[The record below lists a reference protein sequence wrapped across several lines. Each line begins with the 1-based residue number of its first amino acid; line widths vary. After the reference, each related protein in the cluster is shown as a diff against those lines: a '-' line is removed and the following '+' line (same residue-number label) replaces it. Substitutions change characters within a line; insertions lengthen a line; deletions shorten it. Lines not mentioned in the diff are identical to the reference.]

1 MTGTFGD
8 GQGGEAAEAGEV
20 EKGLGEV
27 EDCSN
32 AKRNEDRNGGGH
44 SGSYFTLPSSSYA
57 TVCVW

>member
-32 AKRNEDRNGGGH
+32 AKRN
-44 SGSYFTLPSSSYA
+44 
-57 TVCVW
+57 